1 MLNLILITSAFSL
14 SKFNLAMTK
23 IHSAMTNTYNI
34 EFFRII
40 DLFPLCA
47 AFIKIN
53 FKKLKKKKH
62 RGYAVAE
69 TNLQTK
75 GWV

>member
-1 MLNLILITSAFSL
+1 
-14 SKFNLAMTK
+14 
-23 IHSAMTNTYNI
+23 MTNTYNI
-34 EFFRII
+34 EFFCII

-53 FKKLKKKKH
+53 LKKTLRKKH
-62 RGYAVAE
+62 SGYAVAE